1 MNKKSYL
8 IAKIIYDRDFDIPEW
23 LYRHIDLDTMK
34 RLIKMLQKSNKESII
49 TKYNF
54 DPNVE
59 KFFDTISDRVKIKKD
74 FIKYLYDDGLSDYA
88 VILLKKREFKYYKH
102 LYDNDTSGS
111 RSSKSV
117 YHMVYNYTTTSDK
130 LIGKGKDIVKYSG
143 EKKSNFLVMG
153 ATLKAINDNVGTKNI
168 LREQIKTDRLL
179 EILEVE
185 ESYELCEL
193 AYDIGIPALFKYAD
207 KVDLYK
213 YLSRVL
219 DSNWVASIKCN
230 VDTVPRSCVNLLIK
244 IAKRLNSNALVYLED
259 ELTDAYIVD
268 IMNTRGSTNPP
279 KKKITDF
286 KSIVKF
292 LGHNNYG
299 LPINIQKDFLSN
311 GGDVQTMFS
320 NGILM
325 GEASI
330 LRTLEECPFVIDT
343 INNEGLYYLLHNSS
357 DFVKSVL
364 SCKWITYQ
372 NMFKILDVLFEYPI
386 NEELWNV
393 LNGRSEK
400 YSSDFR
406 YVIITKFMSYLTNER
421 VFDQIPQAM
430 MYINPSIFYITRH
443 IITKD
448 TVKYIPVE
456 KLVSYIK
463 SILSR
468 EEFIQFNLFCNGKQI
483 SLSDLFT
490 DYTVL
495 IQNIVSYKKYG
506 YLCDITNVDG
516 DTLIDTVTKYL

>member
-1 MNKKSYL
+1 MNKKSCL

-23 LYRHIDLDTMK
+23 VYHHIDLDTIK
-34 RLIKMLQKSNKESII
+34 RLIKMLQKSNKGSII

-74 FIKYLYDDGLSDYA
+74 FIKYLYDNGLGEYA
-88 VILLKKREFKYYKH
+88 VILLKKKEFKYYKY
-102 LYDNDTSGS
+102 LYDNDNSGS
-111 RSSKSV
+111 RTSKSV
-117 YHMVYNYTTTSDK
+117 YHMVFNYTTTSDK
-130 LIGKGKDIVKYSG
+130 LIDKGRDIVKYSG

-153 ATLKAINDNVGTKNI
+153 ATLKSINDNIGTKNI
-168 LREQIKTDRLL
+168 LREQIKMDRLL
-179 EILEVE
+179 EILDVE

-219 DSNWVASIKCN
+219 DSNWVSSIKCN
-230 VDTVPRSCVNLLIK
+230 TAPNKACIKLLVK
-244 IAKRLNSNALVYLED
+244 IGKKLNSNASIYLEGHWNNGYVD
-259 ELTDAYIVD
+259 EIL
-268 IMNTRGSTNPP
+268 NSRGSINPP
-279 KKKITDF
+279 KTKITDF
-286 KSIVKF
+286 KSIVNV
-292 LGHNNYG
+292 LGRNNYG
-299 LPINIQKDFLSN
+299 LPINIQREFLSN
-311 GGDVQTMFS
+311 GGDVRTMFD
-320 NGILM
+320 NGTLM
-325 GEASI
+325 SEASI
-330 LRTLEECPFVIDT
+330 LRTLEECQFIIDT
-343 INNEGLYYLLHNSS
+343 ISNEGLYYLLHNSS
-357 DFVKSVL
+357 DFVKSIL

-372 NMFKILDVLFEYPI
+372 NMFKILNVLFEYPI
-386 NEELWNV
+386 NKELWNV

-443 IITKD
+443 ITKD
-448 TVKYIPVE
+448 TIKYIPVE

-463 SILSR
+463 SIISR
-468 EEFIQFNLFCNGKQI
+468 EEFIQFNLFCNGKQV
-483 SLSDLFT
+483 SLADLFT

-495 IQNIVSYKKYG
+495 TQNIIPYKKYG

>member
-23 LYRHIDLDTMK
+23 IYCHIDLDTIK

-49 TKYNF
+49 TRYNF

-74 FIKYLYDDGLSDYA
+74 FIKYLYNNNLSDYA
-88 VILLKKREFKYYKH
+88 VILLKKREFKYYKY
-102 LYDNDTSGS
+102 LYDNDSSGG

-117 YHMVYNYTTTSDK
+117 YHMVYNYATTSDK
-130 LIGKGKDIVKYSG
+130 LVGKGKDIVKYSC
-143 EKKSNFLVMG
+143 EEKSNFLVMG
-153 ATLKAINDNVGTKNI
+153 ATLKSINDNDGTKNI
-168 LREQIKTDRLL
+168 LREQIKMDRLL

-193 AYDIGIPALFKYAD
+193 AYDIGIPALFKLAD
-207 KVDLYK
+207 QVDLYK

-219 DSNWVASIKCN
+219 DSNWASSIKCN
-230 VDTVPRSCVNLLIK
+230 TEVVPRNCIKLLIK
-244 IAKRLNSNALVYLED
+244 IAKKLNLNALTYLEG
-259 ELTDAYIVD
+259 ELAESYVLD
-268 IMNTRGSTNPP
+268 ILNTRGSINPP
-279 KKKITDF
+279 KKKIMDF

-292 LGHNNYG
+292 LGHNDYG
-299 LPINIQKDFLSN
+299 LSINIQRDFLSN
-311 GGDVQTMFS
+311 GGDIRTMFD
-320 NGILM
+320 NGNLM
-325 GEASI
+325 SEASI
-330 LRTLEECPFVIDT
+330 LRTLEECPFIIDAVS
-343 INNEGLYYLLHNSS
+343 NEGLYYILHNSP
-357 DFVKSVL
+357 DFVKSIL

-372 NMFKILDVLFEYPI
+372 NMFKILNVLFEYPI

-400 YSSDFR
+400 YSTDFR
-406 YVIITKFMSYLTNER
+406 YVIVTKFMSYLTNER

-430 MYINPSIFYITRH
+430 MYISPSIFYITRH
-443 IITKD
+443 ISKNTI
-448 TVKYIPVE
+448 KYIPVE
-456 KLVSYIK
+456 KLVPYIK

-468 EEFIQFNLFCNGKQI
+468 EDFIQFNLFCNGNQI

-490 DYTVL
+490 DYTML